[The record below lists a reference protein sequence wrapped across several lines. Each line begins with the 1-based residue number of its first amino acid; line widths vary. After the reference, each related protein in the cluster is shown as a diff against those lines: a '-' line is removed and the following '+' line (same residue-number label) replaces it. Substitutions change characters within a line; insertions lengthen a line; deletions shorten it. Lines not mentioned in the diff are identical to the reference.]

1 MKTFSMDPK
10 MTTIQGVF
18 YPTGYAFIMFPDAE
32 NAEKAA
38 QKLETAGFGGQNVM
52 LLTPEVILQEIG
64 KVDGKSTVPLPSVGT
79 EGATVH
85 KYIDLARD
93 GHHALMVK
101 APSDKDSAAAPDFG
115 GHRSPGS
122 ARVEHH
128 AGAVRHPPVGAQ
140 PPEHRPAHAREPGFT
155 GHLHNGGRGGS
166 AGGAWSAHAQCL
178 AR

>member
-38 QKLETAGFGGQNVM
+38 QKLETVGFGGQNVM

-64 KVDGKSTVPLPSVGT
+64 KVDGESTVPLPSVGT

-101 APSDKDSAAAPDFG
+101 APSDKDSE
-115 GHRSPGS
+115 RLMSII
-122 ARVEHH
+122 
-128 AGAVRHPPVGAQ
+128 
-140 PPEHRPAHAREPGFT
+140 REFPFSYGQKY
-155 GHLHNGGRGGS
+155 HM
-166 AGGAWSAHAQCL
+166 L
-178 AR
+178 AIEDLE